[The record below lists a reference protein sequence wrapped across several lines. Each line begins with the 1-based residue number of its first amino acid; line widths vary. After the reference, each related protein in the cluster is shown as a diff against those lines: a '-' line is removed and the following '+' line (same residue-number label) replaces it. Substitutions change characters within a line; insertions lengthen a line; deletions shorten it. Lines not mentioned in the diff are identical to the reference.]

1 MMADQARVK
10 VLLQQFADGNI
21 SQLEYMELMGIFK
34 LNGNDDDVFA
44 AMDEV
49 WKNIHTEENYTDKDT
64 EYFYQH
70 LIGHD
75 QFKVLKT
82 KPVARKLWSRI
93 AVAAAVLLIFSTA
106 GYLIDAR
113 YFSDTPARIANTAKD
128 IPAGKNGAVLTL
140 SDGQVI
146 DLNTTPAGAVL
157 SESGMQVVKAKDGQ
171 LVYHVQSGATGNVGQ
186 QALNTISTPK
196 GGQYQVSLP
205 DGTRVWL
212 NAASSLKFPVQF
224 SRKERRVLLNGEAYF
239 EVAKDKL
246 HPFVVETAKQAV
258 EVLGTHF
265 NISGYASDE
274 LTRTTLLEGSVHV
287 LDLKRNSAALTLKPG
302 QQSEMISGRW
312 KVSEVNAEEAVA
324 WKNGTFLFTG
334 QSLEEI
340 MKQVE
345 RWYDVEVVFEDKA
358 LRKQAFRG
366 TISRFKNISQLLQV
380 LESTGSVHFKVD
392 GRRIRAMQ

>member
-1 MMADQARVK
+1 MADQARVK

-21 SQLEYMELMGIFK
+21 SQLEYMELMGVFK

-70 LIGHD
+70 LIGQD

-128 IPAGKNGAVLTL
+128 IPAGKNSAVLTL
-140 SDGQVI
+140 SDGKVI

-171 LVYHVQSGATGNVGQ
+171 LVYRVQSGATGNVGQ

-196 GGQYQVSLP
+196 GGQYQVNLP

-212 NAASSLKFPVQF
+212 NAASSMKFPVQF
-224 SRKERRVLLNGEAYF
+224 SRKERRILLNGEAYF

-287 LDLKRNSAALTLKPG
+287 LDLERNSAALTLKPG

-345 RWYDVEVVFEDKA
+345 RWYDVDVVFEDKA